1 MSALGQ
7 PLKRLED
14 RPLLTGAGRFVA
26 DQQQAGQVYMRV
38 VRSPVAFG
46 RLISV
51 DTAAAAAMPGVRAV
65 WTAADVADLPPI
77 DFRMTR
83 IAGLDP
89 YRQRVLAR
97 DYVRYV
103 GDPVAVV
110 FADDPYLAE
119 DAAELVFCDIAEEEP
134 CLDASRDLVPFM
146 PETMPGVLSEAA
158 RIVKAYGDL
167 DAAFAGAAHVIELDV
182 KVARHTGVPL
192 ETRGALAVYDAAG
205 DVITMYGAAKVPH
218 YNRDSIA
225 RMLGLPRDRVQLSE
239 GHVGG
244 GFGIRGELYPEDV
257 LVCRAA
263 RALNVPV
270 KWVEDRREHLL
281 AANHSRDQVH
291 RLRAA
296 VDADGFIRGLAD
308 TFFTDQGGY
317 VRTHGGTVSDLAAA
331 LLPGPYVIP
340 AYRAEGHIR
349 LTNKTPAGTYRAP
362 GRYETTFA
370 RERLMDAV
378 AHTLGLDP
386 VEVRRVNLIR
396 EDQMPFDRGIDALGT
411 HVVYDS
417 GKYHDL
423 LERTLAHLDYQA
435 LKARLAARRAAGER
449 VGLGLALFVEKS
461 GLGPRDPVTMSV
473 LADGTVEVVTGVAS
487 IGQGIETAMAQIC
500 ADVVGLPIEQIR
512 VIHGQTARIPEGFG
526 AFASR
531 VTVMTGSAVRLAAE
545 ALRDKAFARAAPLL
559 QAAVDDLVLDA
570 GWVVAKPSGAAISLS
585 SIAAQSADGLSSKG
599 LFETD
604 HMTYPYGVHVAQV
617 RVDMPTCGVAVERFL
632 VAYDVGR
639 AVNPMLI
646 DGQIVGAAAQGIGG
660 ALLEEFV
667 YDEAGQPLAASFA
680 DYLMPTCQE
689 VPPVEV
695 LLRED
700 APSPLNPLGVKGA
713 GEGGI
718 TAAGA
723 AIAAAVDEALGCPGL
738 VDCLPVSPNR
748 LHSAIKNADK
758 SRFRS
763 FITALNRGGIDGHG
777 PEVPG
782 HCPLAQTE

>member
-7 PLKRLED
+7 PLKRIED
-14 RPLLTGAGRFVA
+14 RPLITGAGRFAA
-26 DQQQAGQVYMRV
+26 DESRAGQVYMRV
-38 VRSPVAFG
+38 VRAPVAFG
-46 RLISV
+46 RILGIETE
-51 DTAAAAAMPGVRAV
+51 DALALPGVIAV

-83 IAGLDP
+83 INGLEP
-89 YRQRVLAR
+89 YRQRVLAQ

-110 FADDPYLAE
+110 FATDPYVAE
-119 DAAELVFCDIAEEEP
+119 DAAEMVFCDIEEEEP
-134 CLDASRDLVPFM
+134 CLDATSDPVPFM
-146 PETMPGVLSEAA
+146 PVVDRDLLSEAA
-158 RIVKAYGDL
+158 LIVKSYGDL
-167 DAAFAGAAHVIELDV
+167 DAAFAGAAAVVELEV
-182 KVARHTGVPL
+182 KVGRHTGVPL
-192 ETRGALAVYDAAG
+192 ETRGALAVHDAATG
-205 DVITMYGAAKVPH
+205 VLSMYGAAKVPH

-225 RMLGLPRDRVQLSE
+225 RMLGLPADRVRLCE

-257 LVCRAA
+257 LVCCAA
-263 RALNVPV
+263 LRLGVPV

-291 RLRAA
+291 RMRAA
-296 VDADGFIRGLAD
+296 VDANGFIQGLTD

-370 RERLMDAV
+370 RERLIDAI
-378 AHTLGLDP
+378 AHRLGLDP
-386 VEVRRVNLIR
+386 LEVRRVNLIR
-396 EDQMPFDRGIDALGT
+396 EAQIPFDRGIDALGT

-423 LERTLAHLDYQA
+423 LERTLERLDHPS
-435 LKARLAARRAAGER
+435 LSARLAERRAAGEA
-449 VGLGLALFVEKS
+449 VGLGFAYFVEKS
-461 GLGPRDPVTMSV
+461 GLGPRDLVTISV
-473 LADGTVEVVTGVAS
+473 EEDDTIELVTGSAS
-487 IGQGIETAMAQIC
+487 VGQGIETAMAQIC
-500 ADVVGLPIEQIR
+500 AEVIGLPITRIR
-512 VIHGQTARIPEGFG
+512 VIHGQTDRIAMGFG

-531 VTVMTGSAVRLAAE
+531 VTVMTGSAVKLAAE
-545 ALRDKAFARAAPLL
+545 ALRDKALALAAPLL
-559 QAAVDDLVLDA
+559 QSTVDDLMLEA
-570 GWVVAKPSGAAISLS
+570 GRVVSRSSGAAI
-585 SIAAQSADGLSSKG
+585 GLSAIAVQSVGGLAAEG
-599 LFETD
+599 LFEAD

-617 RVDMPTCGVAVERFL
+617 RVDRETCGVTVERYL

-639 AVNPMLI
+639 SINPLLI

-680 DYLMPTCQE
+680 DYLMPTCAE
-689 VPPVEV
+689 MPPVDV

-718 TAAGA
+718 TAVGA
-723 AIAAAVDEALGCPGL
+723 AIAAAVDEALGRPGL
-738 VDCLPVSPNR
+738 VDRLPISPSR
-748 LHSAIKNADK
+748 LHAALSA
-758 SRFRS
+758 
-763 FITALNRGGIDGHG
+763 RG
-777 PEVPG
+777 
-782 HCPLAQTE
+782 T

>member
-7 PLKRLED
+7 PLKRIED
-14 RPLLTGAGRFVA
+14 RPLITGTGRFAA
-26 DQQQAGQVYMRV
+26 DEQRPGQVHMRV

-46 RLISV
+46 RLVGV
-51 DTAAAAAMPGVRAV
+51 DTEEAAALPGVRAV
-65 WTAADVADLPPI
+65 WTHADIADLPPI

-83 IAGLDP
+83 IQGLDP
-89 YRQRVLAR
+89 YRQYVLAK

-110 FADDPYLAE
+110 FADDPYVAE
-119 DAAELVFCDIAEEEP
+119 DAAEMVFCDIEEEDA
-134 CLDASRDLVPFM
+134 CLDATLDPVPFM
-146 PETMPGVLSEAA
+146 PETLPGVLSEPAC
-158 RIVKAYGDL
+158 IVKAYGDL
-167 DAAFAGAAHVIELDV
+167 DAAFAGAAHVIELEV
-182 KVARHTGVPL
+182 KVGRHTGVPL
-192 ETRGALAVYDAAG
+192 ETRGALAVYDAAR
-205 DVITMYGAAKVPH
+205 DVITMYGASKVPH

-225 RMLGLPRDRVQLSE
+225 RMLGLPQDHVQLSE

-257 LVCRAA
+257 LVCRGAHV
-263 RALNVPV
+263 LGVPV

-291 RLRAA
+291 RMRAA
-296 VDADGFIRGLAD
+296 VDANGFIRGLAD

-340 AYRAEGHIR
+340 AYRVEGHIR

-370 RERLMDAV
+370 RERLMDAI
-378 AHTLGLDP
+378 AHRLGLDP
-386 VEVRRVNLIR
+386 VEVRKVNLIR

-423 LERTLAHLDYQA
+423 LERTLARVDYPALQA
-435 LKARLAARRAAGER
+435 RFAARRAAGEK
-449 VGLGLALFVEKS
+449 VGIGLAFFIEKS
-461 GLGPRDPVTMSV
+461 GLGPRDRVTLTV
-473 LADGTVEVVTGVAS
+473 LPDDRIEVVTGVAS

-500 ADVVGLPIEQIR
+500 SDVVGLPIENIR
-512 VIHGQTARIPEGFG
+512 IIHGQTERISEGYG

-531 VTVMTGSAVRLAAE
+531 VTVMTGSAVRLASQSLQE
-545 ALRDKAFARAAPLL
+545 TAFAQAAPLL
-559 QAAVDDLVLDA
+559 QTRPDDLDLV
-570 GWVVAKPSGAAISLS
+570 GGRVVARSSGAAISLS
-585 SIAAQSADGLSSKG
+585 DLAAQLPEGLTAEG
-599 LFETD
+599 VFEAD

-617 RVDMPTCGVAVERFL
+617 KVDPETCGVAVERYL

-639 AVNPMLI
+639 AINPMMI

-680 DYLMPTCQE
+680 DYLMPTSHE
-689 VPPVEV
+689 MPPVDV

-718 TAAGA
+718 TAVGA
-723 AIAAAVDEALGCPGL
+723 AIAAAVDDALGRPGL
-738 VDCLPVSPNR
+738 IDRLPISPNR
-748 LHSAIKNADK
+748 LHAVLGA
-758 SRFRS
+758 R
-763 FITALNRGGIDGHG
+763 A
-777 PEVPG
+777 
-782 HCPLAQTE
+782 